1 MQSYDTNLDEKG
13 LKGEGETL
21 GRDLDLGQVLAVQAT
36 PAEERK
42 VLWKLDLILV
52 PLMGV
57 AYFLQFLDKLALS
70 QATLFGLREDLNMH
84 GAEYSWASAIFYF
97 GYFAWSWPSSY
108 IVVRLPIGKYISVS
122 VVDDETDNLSF
133 LWGGALMCHAAC
145 SNWSGLMAARFFL
158 GVGEA
163 AIAPGFTLLTGM
175 FYKREEQPLRQ
186 SAWFFGNFL
195 AVLIGGLIAYGI
207 GTINTSAIAHW
218 KLLFLILG
226 AITSTYGLVLFV
238 MLPDSPAQAI
248 FLKPDERVIAV
259 QRTLT
264 NKTGVM
270 DTGVFKWSQAVQAL
284 KDPQTWLLVL
294 NAFSSNLANGG
305 LTSFT
310 SIITAGFGFT
320 DLKALLMQMPQ
331 GGAQIVFLLITS
343 ITVTYIPSSRILG
356 MCLITIVSI
365 IGLILIWRLDPD
377 DQAGRMVG
385 LTLAVVYAINFPMSL
400 SIITSNVAGF
410 TKKSVVSGL
419 LFVAYCV
426 GNIVGPQFFLASEEP
441 SYPTG
446 IKASMSGLILSV
458 FFLLCLYSYYT
469 WENRRRDR
477 LYGSP
482 EQMSVGAEL
491 QDELSNKTDREIDSF
506 RYLL

>member
-1 MQSYDTNLDEKG
+1 MQPYESNLDEKDMKEG
-13 LKGEGETL
+13 GESL
-21 GRDLDLGQVLAVQAT
+21 GRDLDLGQVLAIQPT
-36 PAEERK
+36 TKDERK

-70 QATLFGLREDLNMH
+70 QATLFNLREDLNLK
-84 GAEYSWASAIFYF
+84 GSEYSWASAIFYF
-97 GYFAWSWPSSY
+97 GYFAWSW
-108 IVVRLPIGKYISVS
+108 
-122 VVDDETDNLSF
+122 F
-133 LWGGALMCHAAC
+133 LWGGILMCHAAC
-145 SNWSGLMAARFFL
+145 SNWSGLMAVRFFL
-158 GVGEA
+158 GAGEA
-163 AIAPGFTLLTGM
+163 SIAPGFTLLTGM

-186 SAWFFGNFL
+186 SAWFFGNCI
-195 AVLIGGLIAYGI
+195 AVLIGGVIAYGI
-207 GTINTSAIAHW
+207 GTINTTVIAHW

-226 AITSTYGLVLFV
+226 AITSTYGLVLFIL
-238 MLPDSPAQAI
+238 LPDSPAKAI
-248 FLKPDERVIAV
+248 FLKPNERAIAV
-259 QRTLT
+259 QRTLK

-270 DTGVFKWSQAVQAL
+270 DTGVFKWSQAVQAI

-294 NAFSSNLANGG
+294 NSFASNLANGG

-320 DLKALLMQMPQ
+320 DLKALIMQMPQ
-331 GGAQIVFLLITS
+331 GAAQIVFLLITS
-343 ITVTYIPSSRILG
+343 ITATFIPSSRILG
-356 MCLITIVSI
+356 MCLNTVISIV
-365 IGLILIWRLDPD
+365 GLILIWKLNPD

-385 LTLAVVYAINFPMSL
+385 LTLAVVYAINLPISL
-400 SIITSNVAGF
+400 SIVTSNVAGF
-410 TKKSVVSGL
+410 SKKSVVSSL
-419 LFVAYCV
+419 LFIAYCV

-446 IKASMSGLILSV
+446 IKASMSGLILSL

-477 LYGSP
+477 LYGSL
-482 EQMSVGAEL
+482 EQITVGAEL
-491 QDELSNKTDREIDSF
+491 QDELSNKTDREIESF

>member
-1 MQSYDTNLDEKG
+1 MRSYDANLHEKD
-13 LKGEGETL
+13 LKGGNEPL
-21 GRDLDLGQVLAVQAT
+21 GRDLDLGQVLAIQPTAE
-36 PAEERK
+36 EERK

-52 PLMGV
+52 PLMGA

-70 QATLFGLREDLNMH
+70 QATLFNLREDLNMK

-97 GYFAWSWPSSY
+97 GPSSY
-108 IVVRLPIGKYISVS
+108 LVVRFPIGKYLAVS
-122 VVDDETDNLSF
+122 VF
-133 LWGGALMCHAAC
+133 LWGGVLMCHAAC

-186 SAWFFGNFL
+186 SAWFFGNFV

-207 GTINTSAIAHW
+207 GNINTTAIAHW

-226 AITSTYGLVLFV
+226 TVTSTYGLVLFV
-238 MLPDSPAQAI
+238 MLPDSPAKAI
-248 FLKPDERVIAV
+248 FLKPDQRAIAV
-259 QRTLT
+259 HRTLS

-270 DTGVFKWSQAVQAL
+270 DTGVFKWSQALQAI
-284 KDPQTWLLVL
+284 KDPQTWFLVV
-294 NAFSSNLANGG
+294 NSFASSLANGG
-305 LTSFT
+305 LTSFS
-310 SIITAGFGFT
+310 SIIISGFGFS
-320 DLKALLMQMPQ
+320 DLKALIMQMPQ
-331 GGAQIVFLLITS
+331 GAAQIVFLLITS
-343 ITVTYIPSSRILG
+343 ITVTFIPSSRILG
-356 MCLITIVSI
+356 MCVITMISV
-365 IGLILIWRLDPD
+365 IGLILIWKLDPD
-377 DQAGRMVG
+377 DQVGRMVG
-385 LTLAVVYAINFPMSL
+385 LTLAVVYAINIPMSL
-400 SIITSNVAGF
+400 SIITSNVAGSS
-410 TKKSVVSGL
+410 KKSVVSSL
-419 LFVAYCV
+419 LFIAYCV

-446 IKASMSGLILSV
+446 IKASMSGLILSL

-477 LYGSP
+477 VYGSP
-482 EQMSVGAEL
+482 QQMTVGAEL

>member
-1 MQSYDTNLDEKG
+1 MQRYETNLDEKDM
-13 LKGEGETL
+13 KGGSELL
-21 GRDLDLGQVLAVQAT
+21 GGDLDLGQVLAIQPT
-36 PAEERK
+36 AEEERR
-42 VLWKLDLILV
+42 VLWKIDLILI
-52 PLMGV
+52 PLMGA

-70 QATLFGLREDLNMH
+70 QATLFNLREDLNMH
-84 GAEYSWASAIFYF
+84 GAQYAWASAIFYF
-97 GYFAWSWPSSY
+97 GYFAWSWPTSY
-108 IVVRLPIGKYISVS
+108 IVVRLPIGKYIAVS
-122 VVDDETDNLSF
+122 VF

-186 SAWFFGNFL
+186 SAWYFGNFV
-195 AVLIGGLIAYGI
+195 AVLLGGLIAYGI
-207 GTINTSAIAHW
+207 GTINTSVITHW

-226 AITSTYGLVLFV
+226 AITSTYGLVLFAL
-238 MLPDSPAQAI
+238 LPDSPANAI
-248 FLKPDERVIAV
+248 FLKPNERAIAV
-259 QRTLT
+259 RRTLQ

-270 DTGVFKWSQAVQAL
+270 DMGVFKWSQALEAL

-294 NAFSSNLANGG
+294 NSFASSLANGG

-310 SIITAGFGFT
+310 SIITAGFGFS
-320 DLKALLMQMPQ
+320 DLKALIMQMPQ
-331 GGAQIVFLLITS
+331 GAAQIVFLLITS
-343 ITVTYIPSSRILG
+343 ITVTFIPSARILG
-356 MCLITIVSI
+356 MCLSTMISI
-365 IGLILIWRLDPD
+365 IGLVLIWKLEPEN
-377 DQAGRMVG
+377 QAGRIVG
-385 LTLAVVYAINFPMSL
+385 MALAVVYAINFPMSF

-410 TKKSVVSGL
+410 SKKSVVSGL
-419 LFVAYCV
+419 LFIAYCV

-446 IKASMSGLILSV
+446 IKASMSGLVLSV

-469 WENRRRDR
+469 WENHRRDR
-477 LYGSP
+477 LYGLP
-482 EQMSVGAEL
+482 EQINMGAEL
-491 QDELSNKTDREIDSF
+491 QDELSNRTDREIESF

>member
-1 MQSYDTNLDEKG
+1 MQSYDTNLDEKD
-13 LKGEGETL
+13 LKGGEPL
-21 GRDLDLGQVLAVQAT
+21 GRDLDLGQVLAIQST
-36 PAEERK
+36 PEEERK

-70 QATLFGLREDLNMH
+70 QATLFGLREDLKMH
-84 GAEYSWASAIFYF
+84 GSEYSWASAIFYF

-108 IVVRLPIGKYISVS
+108 IVVRLPIGKYIAVS
-122 VVDDETDNLSF
+122 VF
-133 LWGGALMCHAAC
+133 LWGGVLMCHAAC
-145 SNWSGLMAARFFL
+145 SNWSGLMAVRFFL

-186 SAWFFGNFL
+186 SAWFFGNFV

-207 GTINTSAIAHW
+207 GTINTAAIAHW

-226 AITSTYGLVLFV
+226 AVTSGYGLVLFA
-238 MLPDSPAQAI
+238 MLPDSPTKAI
-248 FLKPDERVIAV
+248 FLKPNERAIAV

-270 DTGVFKWSQAVQAL
+270 DTGVFKWSQALEAL
-284 KDPQTWLLVL
+284 KDPQTWLLVV
-294 NAFSSNLANGG
+294 NSFSSSLANGG

-320 DLKALLMQMPQ
+320 DLKALIMQMPQ
-331 GGAQIVFLLITS
+331 GAAQIVFLLITS
-343 ITVTYIPSSRILG
+343 ITVTFIPSSRILG
-356 MCLITIVSI
+356 MCLITIISI
-365 IGLILIWRLDPD
+365 IGLILIWKLDPD
-377 DQAGRMVG
+377 DQVGRMVG

-410 TKKSVVSGL
+410 SKKSVVSSL
-419 LFVAYCV
+419 LFIAYCV

-446 IKASMSGLILSV
+446 IKASMSGLILSL
-458 FFLLCLYSYYT
+458 FFLLCLYSYYK

-482 EQMSVGAEL
+482 GQMTVGAEL

>member
-1 MQSYDTNLDEKG
+1 MQPYETNLDGNDMKEG
-13 LKGEGETL
+13 GESL
-21 GRDLDLGQVLAVQAT
+21 GRDLDLGQVLAIQPT
-36 PAEERK
+36 TKEERK

-52 PLMGV
+52 PLMGI

-70 QATLFGLREDLNMH
+70 QATLFNLREDLNLK
-84 GAEYSWASAIFYF
+84 GSEYSWASAIFYF

-108 IVVRLPIGKYISVS
+108 IIVRLPIGKYISVS
-122 VVDDETDNLSF
+122 ALI
-133 LWGGALMCHAAC
+133 WGGILMCHAAC
-145 SNWSGLMAARFFL
+145 SNWSGLMTVRFFL
-158 GVGEA
+158 GAGEA

-186 SAWFFGNFL
+186 SAWFFGNCI
-195 AVLIGGLIAYGI
+195 AVLIGGVIAYGI
-207 GTINTSAIAHW
+207 GTINTTVIAHW

-238 MLPDSPAQAI
+238 LLPDSPAKAI
-248 FLKPDERVIAV
+248 FLKPNERAIAV
-259 QRTLT
+259 QRTLK

-270 DTGVFKWSQAVQAL
+270 DTGVFKWSQALQAI

-294 NAFSSNLANGG
+294 NSFASNLANGG

-320 DLKALLMQMPQ
+320 DLKALIMQMPQ
-331 GGAQIVFLLITS
+331 GAAQIVFLLITS
-343 ITVTYIPSSRILG
+343 ITATFIPSSRILG
-356 MCLITIVSI
+356 MCLNTVISIV
-365 IGLILIWRLDPD
+365 GLILIWKLNPD

-385 LTLAVVYAINFPMSL
+385 LTLAVVYAINLPISL
-400 SIITSNVAGF
+400 SIVTSNVAGF
-410 TKKSVVSGL
+410 SKKSVVSSL
-419 LFVAYCV
+419 LFIAYCV

-446 IKASMSGLILSV
+446 IKASMSGLILSL
-458 FFLLCLYSYYT
+458 FLLLCLYSYYT

-477 LYGSP
+477 LYGSV
-482 EQMSVGAEL
+482 EQITLGAEL
-491 QDELSNKTDREIDSF
+491 QDELSNKTDREIESF

>member
-1 MQSYDTNLDEKG
+1 MHTYNTNLDEKD
-13 LKGEGETL
+13 LKGGSEPL
-21 GRDLDLGQVLAVQAT
+21 GRDLDLGQVLAIQPTAE
-36 PAEERK
+36 EERK

-52 PLMGV
+52 PLMGF

-70 QATLFGLREDLNMH
+70 QATLFNLREDLNMQ

-97 GYFAWSWPSSY
+97 GPSSY
-108 IVVRLPIGKYISVS
+108 MVVRFPIGKYIAVS
-122 VVDDETDNLSF
+122 V
-133 LWGGALMCHAAC
+133 GI
-145 SNWSGLMAARFFL
+145 MAARFFL

-186 SAWFFGNFL
+186 SAWFFGNFV

-207 GTINTSAIAHW
+207 GNINTSAIAHW

-226 AITSTYGLVLFV
+226 TVTSTYGLVLFA
-238 MLPDSPAQAI
+238 MLPDSPAKAI
-248 FLKPDERVIAV
+248 FLKPDERAIAV
-259 QRTLT
+259 QRTLS

-270 DTGVFKWSQAVQAL
+270 DTGVFKWSQALQAL
-284 KDPQTWLLVL
+284 KDPQTWLLVV
-294 NAFSSNLANGG
+294 NSFASSLANGG
-305 LTSFT
+305 LTSFS

-320 DLKALLMQMPQ
+320 DLKALIMQMPQ
-331 GGAQIVFLLITS
+331 GAAQIVFLLITS
-343 ITVTYIPSSRILG
+343 ITVTFIPSSRILG
-356 MCLITIVSI
+356 MCVITMISI
-365 IGLILIWRLDPD
+365 IGLILIWKLDPD
-377 DQAGRMVG
+377 DQVGRMVG
-385 LTLAVVYAINFPMSL
+385 LTLAVVYAINIPMSL
-400 SIITSNVAGF
+400 SIITSNVAGSS
-410 TKKSVVSGL
+410 KKSVVSSL
-419 LFVAYCV
+419 LFIAYCV

-446 IKASMSGLILSV
+446 IKASMSGLILSL

-482 EQMSVGAEL
+482 QQMTVGAEL

>member
-1 MQSYDTNLDEKG
+1 MQSYDPNLDEKD
-13 LKGEGETL
+13 LKGEVRHLVGISIWAKYSLFKQHLQRNGKCCGSLTL
-21 GRDLDLGQVLAVQAT
+21 C
-36 PAEERK
+36 E
-42 VLWKLDLILV
+42 LV

-122 VVDDETDNLSF
+122 VF

-238 MLPDSPAQAI
+238 MLPDSPTKAI

-356 MCLITIVSI
+356 MCLVTIVSI

-477 LYGSP
+477 MYGLP
-482 EQMSVGAEL
+482 EQMTVGAEL
-491 QDELSNKTDREIDSF
+491 QDEISNKTDREIDSF